1 MKGFFSTF
9 FVSILGIASSVQ
21 TALAQSYA
29 DDVDNI
35 YPNPPEHTAAA
46 EALLARINEVIL
58 FPLISLMIG
67 VALLIFLWGA
77 FQFVYQAGNEGAREV
92 GRRHM
97 LWGIIGFVIMLSAL
111 TILQIA
117 AGTFGIQVPNN

>member
-1 MKGFFSTF
+1 M
-9 FVSILGIASSVQ
+9 IAH
-21 TALAQSYA
+21 AQA
-29 DDVDNI
+29 
-35 YPNPPEHTAAA
+35 HTEAARTLV
-46 EALLARINEVIL
+46 ERINEVIL

-67 VALLIFLWGA
+67 VALLVFLWGA
-77 FQFVYQAGNEGAREV
+77 FQFVYQASNDSARET

-97 LWGIIGFVIMLSAL
+97 IWGIVGFVIMLSAL